1 MNRDTCRQALGARL
15 TAWAGRWPA
24 GEACCLHHVC
34 MLEHWLIAM
43 MLIVLG
49 LTTRPVLAHERREVG
64 AYQLVVGFLTEP
76 AFEGLKNGVDLRVLA
91 RETQQPVEGLERT
104 LQVEL
109 TYVPSG
115 AATVLRL
122 RTIYREPGR
131 YTADLIPTAPGHYR
145 FRFFGTLAE
154 TPINE
159 TFDSRAGG
167 GQFDDV
173 DASADLQFPE
183 RLPAMREMQ
192 SAVRGTQQ
200 TAQQAQDTALAAQAG
215 LTSVQTIAIVGA
227 VLGALGVAIGVGAV
241 VVARKR

>member
-1 MNRDTCRQALGARL
+1 M
-15 TAWAGRWPA
+15 
-24 GEACCLHHVC
+24 HHVWMPAHWPMAL
-34 MLEHWLIAM
+34 MLT
-43 MLIVLG
+43 VLG
-49 LTTRPVLAHERREVG
+49 LTITPVLAHERREVG

-76 AFEGLKNGVDLRVLA
+76 AFEGVKNGVDLRVLA
-91 RETQQPVEGLERT
+91 RETHQPVEGLERT

-109 TYVPSG
+109 TYVPNG

-122 RTIYREPGR
+122 RAIYREPGR

-154 TPINE
+154 TAVNA
-159 TFDSRAGG
+159 TFESRAGG

-183 RLPAMREMQ
+183 RLPAMREMH

-200 TAQQAQDTALAAQAG
+200 TAQQAQD
-215 LTSVQTIAIVGA
+215 A
-227 VLGALGVAIGVGAV
+227 VSANLLYGFGRFNLRMCESEAYRLV
-241 VVARKR
+241 

>member
-1 MNRDTCRQALGARL
+1 MHRRGRSLCWLLAVLLPILVGATR
-15 TAWAGRWPA
+15 TAG
-24 GEACCLHHVC
+24 
-34 MLEHWLIAM
+34 
-43 MLIVLG
+43 
-49 LTTRPVLAHERREVG
+49 AHERREVG

-109 TYVPSG
+109 TYVPNG
-115 AATVLRL
+115 VAKVLRL
-122 RTIYREPGR
+122 RTIYREPGH

-183 RLPAMREMQ
+183 RLPAMREVQ
-192 SAVRGTQQ
+192 HAVRGTQQ
-200 TAQQAQDTALAAQAG
+200 TAQQAQDTALTAQAG

-227 VLGALGVAIGVGAV
+227 MLGALGVAMGVGAV
-241 VVARKR
+241 RIARKR

>member
-1 MNRDTCRQALGARL
+1 MSQRWLVAVML
-15 TAWAGRWPA
+15 T
-24 GEACCLHHVC
+24 
-34 MLEHWLIAM
+34 
-43 MLIVLG
+43 VLG
-49 LTTRPVLAHERREVG
+49 FTARPVLAHERREVG
-64 AYQLVVGFLTEP
+64 PYQVVVGFLAEP
-76 AFEGLKNGVDLRVLA
+76 AFEGLKNGVDLRVLD

-115 AATVLRL
+115 AAKLLRL
-122 RTIYREPGR
+122 RSLYREPGR

-145 FRFFGTLAE
+145 FRFFGSMAE
-154 TPINE
+154 TAVNE

-173 DASADLQFPE
+173 ESSADIQFPE

-215 LTSVQTIAIVGA
+215 LTSTQTFAIVGA
-227 VLGALGVAIGVGAV
+227 VLGVLGLATGVGAA
-241 VVARKR
+241 VVASRKR

>member
-1 MNRDTCRQALGARL
+1 MHRIWMSQRWLVAVML
-15 TAWAGRWPA
+15 T
-24 GEACCLHHVC
+24 
-34 MLEHWLIAM
+34 
-43 MLIVLG
+43 VLG
-49 LTTRPVLAHERREVG
+49 FTARPVLAHERREVG
-64 AYQLVVGFLTEP
+64 PYQVVVGFLAEP
-76 AFEGLKNGVDLRVLA
+76 AFEGLKNGVDLRVLD

-115 AATVLRL
+115 AAKLLRL
-122 RTIYREPGR
+122 RSLYREPGR

-145 FRFFGTLAE
+145 FRFFGSMAE
-154 TPINE
+154 TAVNE

-173 DASADLQFPE
+173 ESSADIQFPE

-215 LTSVQTIAIVGA
+215 LTSTQTFAIVGA
-227 VLGALGVAIGVGAV
+227 VLGVLGLATGVGAA
-241 VVARKR
+241 VVASRKR

>member
-1 MNRDTCRQALGARL
+1 MHGVWRPQGWPLVVLLPLLVGAPH
-15 TAWAGRWPA
+15 PA
-24 GEACCLHHVC
+24 G
-34 MLEHWLIAM
+34 
-43 MLIVLG
+43 
-49 LTTRPVLAHERREVG
+49 AHERREVG

-76 AFEGLKNGVDLRVLA
+76 AFEGLKNGVDLRVLD

-115 AATVLRL
+115 AAKVLRL
-122 RTIYREPGR
+122 RTIYREPGH
-131 YTADLIPTAPGHYR
+131 YTADLIPTVPGHYR
-145 FRFFGTLAE
+145 FRFFGSLAE
-154 TPINE
+154 TAINE

-183 RLPAMREMQ
+183 RLPTMREMQ

-200 TAQQAQDTALAAQAG
+200 TAQQAQDAALAAQTG
-215 LTSVQTIAIVGA
+215 LTAAKTIAILGA
-227 VLGALGVAIGVGAV
+227 VLGALGLATGVGAV

>member
-1 MNRDTCRQALGARL
+1 MHRIWMSQRWLVAVMLTVLCFTARP
-15 TAWAGRWPA
+15 G
-24 GEACCLHHVC
+24 
-34 MLEHWLIAM
+34 
-43 MLIVLG
+43 
-49 LTTRPVLAHERREVG
+49 LAHERREVG
-64 AYQLVVGFLTEP
+64 PYQFVVGFLTEP
-76 AFEGLKNGVDLRVLA
+76 AFEGLKNGVDLRVLD

-115 AATVLRL
+115 AAKLLRL
-122 RTIYREPGR
+122 RSLYREPGR

-145 FRFFGTLAE
+145 FRFFGSMAE
-154 TPINE
+154 TAVNE

-173 DASADLQFPE
+173 ESSADIQFPE

-215 LTSVQTIAIVGA
+215 LTSTQTFAIVGA
-227 VLGALGVAIGVGAV
+227 VLGVLGLATGVGAA
-241 VVARKR
+241 VVASRKR

>member
-1 MNRDTCRQALGARL
+1 M
-15 TAWAGRWPA
+15 
-24 GEACCLHHVC
+24 HHVWRPQC
-34 MLEHWLIAM
+34 WLLA
-43 MLIVLG
+43 VL
-49 LTTRPVLAHERREVG
+49 LPVLVGATRTAAAHERREVG

-122 RTIYREPGR
+122 RTIYREPGH
-131 YTADLIPTAPGHYR
+131 YTADLIPTVPGHYR
-145 FRFFGTLAE
+145 FRFFGSLAE
-154 TPINE
+154 TAVNE

-167 GQFDDV
+167 GQFDDITS
-173 DASADLQFPE
+173 SADIQFPE

-200 TAQQAQDTALAAQAG
+200 TAQQAQDAALAAQAG
-215 LTSVQTIAIVGA
+215 LTSAQTFAIVGA
-227 VLGALGVAIGVGAV
+227 VLGALGLATGVGAAM
-241 VVARKR
+241 VAFRKR

>member
-1 MNRDTCRQALGARL
+1 MHRIWMSQRWLVAVML
-15 TAWAGRWPA
+15 T
-24 GEACCLHHVC
+24 
-34 MLEHWLIAM
+34 
-43 MLIVLG
+43 VLG
-49 LTTRPVLAHERREVG
+49 FTARPVLAHERREVG
-64 AYQLVVGFLTEP
+64 PYQVVVGFLAEP
-76 AFEGLKNGVDLRVLA
+76 AFEGLKNGVDLRVLD

-115 AATVLRL
+115 AAKLLRL
-122 RTIYREPGR
+122 RSLYREPGR

-145 FRFFGTLAE
+145 FRFFGSMAE
-154 TPINE
+154 TAVNE

-173 DASADLQFPE
+173 ESSADIQFPE

-192 SAVRGTQQ
+192 SAMRGTQQ

-215 LTSVQTIAIVGA
+215 LTSTQTFAIVGA
-227 VLGALGVAIGVGAV
+227 VLGVLGLATGVGAA
-241 VVARKR
+241 VVASRKR